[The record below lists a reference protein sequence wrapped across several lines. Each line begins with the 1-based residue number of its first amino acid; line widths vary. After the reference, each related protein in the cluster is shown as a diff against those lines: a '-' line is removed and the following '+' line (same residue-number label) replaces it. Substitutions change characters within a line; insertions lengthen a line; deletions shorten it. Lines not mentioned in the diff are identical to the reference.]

1 MKHWSWKRGWL
12 LALAGV
18 ALLGVA
24 SCGDDGGGTAG
35 TGGMAG
41 SGGMGGDGGA
51 GGAPQ
56 LASELFGTWDLVSI
70 EASGMTTDCP
80 GEIELSDTEAV
91 SCGTQ
96 ETTFNSD
103 GTFVEIETTDE
114 LGDPFDFRSE
124 GTWST
129 QGSTLTLTYR
139 QEGEDENSLQP
150 VEPPVTESAM
160 WSVAGNT
167 LTVSITSPFQPM
179 VELIARLEKR

>member
-1 MKHWSWKRGWL
+1 M

-24 SCGDDGGGTAG
+24 SCGDDGG
-35 TGGMAG
+35 
-41 SGGMGGDGGA
+41 

-70 EASGMTTDCP
+70 EAAEMIEPCP
-80 GEIELSDTEAV
+80 GEIVLSDEDAV

-114 LGDPFDFRSE
+114 LGDLFNFRSE

-129 QGSTLTLTYR
+129 QGSALTLTYR

-150 VEPPVTESAM
+150 IDPPVTESAM
-160 WSVAGNT
+160 WSVAGST
-167 LTVSITSPFQPM
+167 LTVSITSPFPPM
-179 VELIARLEKR
+179 IELIATLEKL